1 MMLWRERGEVGLGRN
16 DLMHVLHT
24 AEHAGFG
31 NFPQG
36 VFFSFFFGFMSA
48 LFVYFETPSSII
60 LFCVED
66 PLVRVSFMLYSSF
79 SCASPA
85 KVLSRLY
92 LNMVGAKT
100 LITWRVIFST
110 LVF

>member
-1 MMLWRERGEVGLGRN
+1 MGDAVARRAGGWGGRN

-24 AEHAGFG
+24 AEHTGFG

-60 LFCVED
+60 LFCVES

-85 KVLSRLY
+85 KVFISPVLEYGRC
-92 LNMVGAKT
+92 
-100 LITWRVIFST
+100 
-110 LVF
+110 

>member
-1 MMLWRERGEVGLGRN
+1 MGDVVARRAGGWGGRN

-48 LFVYFETPSSII
+48 LFVYFETSFSLI
-60 LFCVED
+60 LLCVEVLLVACRSCYIRPSLA
-66 PLVRVSFMLYSSF
+66 PLQPRF
-79 SCASPA
+79 
-85 KVLSRLY
+85 Y
-92 LNMVGAKT
+92 LACT
-100 LITWRVIFST
+100 
-110 LVF
+110 